1 MKKTLN
7 LLSIC
12 AILCTV
18 VIQCTPAPTSVQPTA
33 ALVLSTVTPVTPT
46 PGSAVDTP
54 DAPTP
59 TSPEAT
65 EPTGTPA
72 SAPPT
77 ATLPL
82 LPEPAWKGDGLIGD
96 GEYLHTV
103 EVAGVEFHWTSDDET
118 LYAALTAQTTGW
130 VSVGFDPE
138 AKMKGANFI
147 FGYVQDGTPF
157 VQDMFGVR
165 PTGRGSHP
173 PDEELGGTDDV
184 LEYAGREQGDLTIIE
199 FRIPLDSGDQYDK
212 PLSSGM
218 TYSIILAAGR
228 SDDFDSRHTTEGYGE
243 IILD

>member
-1 MKKTLN
+1 MKKTLKV
-7 LLSIC
+7 LSVC
-12 AILCTV
+12 AVLCTV
-18 VIQCTPAPTSVQPTA
+18 VIQCAPAPASVQPTA
-33 ALVLSTVTPVTPT
+33 APVSSTATPVTP
-46 PGSAVDTP
+46 PESSAVDTP
-54 DAPTP
+54 EAPTA
-59 TSPEAT
+59 TSQEAA

-72 SAPPT
+72 SVPPT
-77 ATLPL
+77 ATLPSF
-82 LPEPAWKGDGLIGD
+82 PEPTWKGDGLIGD

-103 EVAGVEFHWTSDDET
+103 EAAGVEFHWTNDDEI

-138 AKMKGANFI
+138 ARMQGANFI

-165 PTGRGSHP
+165 PVGQGSHP

-184 LEYAGREQGDLTIIE
+184 LEYGGQEQGDLTIIE

-218 TYSIILAAGR
+218 TYSIILAVGLG
-228 SDDFDSRHTTEGYGE
+228 DDFDSYHTAHGYSE
-243 IILD
+243 IVLD